1 MHAMTTMKIESISPC
16 FNEFNWSEDEHRRY
30 DFRRS
35 RSRCSFSLFIYS
47 LRNLATNFTVEISK
61 RLTAIRTALLI
72 RRRELDGAIDNR
84 VFLDSQ
90 FDETSDKLI
99 ESDGQTIE

>member
-1 MHAMTTMKIESISPC
+1 M
-16 FNEFNWSEDEHRRY
+16 
-30 DFRRS
+30 
-35 RSRCSFSLFIYS
+35 
-47 LRNLATNFTVEISK
+47 EISK
-61 RLTAIRTALLI
+61 RLTLIRTALLI
-72 RRRELDGAIDNR
+72 RRRKLDRAIDNR